1 MCLDEPDTALYACRA
16 TQSGATEITV
26 HMLHNWQSNH
36 LFYVDQHQDFYFLFL
51 NLILIIA

>member
-26 HMLHNWQSNH
+26 HMLHNWQSNY
-36 LFYVDQHQDFYFLFL
+36 LSYVDQHQDFYFLFL